1 MPNEPRRVDLSPDE
15 AEALRRRA
23 IAYYAPIEPRI
34 FRRLFIAGEGV
45 VTEYYIREPAEPR

>member
-1 MPNEPRRVDLSPDE
+1 MPNSPRRVDLSPDE